1 MTSFK
6 EDEDLLRLIGEL
18 INVHDELYP
27 DNNPKIKLVLQV
39 DERKKLEDKYEE
51 INNKIITTKI
61 ELDRIRIRET
71 PHPKAI
77 IDFLRKKTVYSPI
90 KTEDFDEFW
99 HDHFGEILDFHQDN
113 ELIARG
119 EFIRNYFKLIPPYV
133 KVGTNIPEGIQ
144 DIYHESRWCFV
155 YAKYSAVI
163 ALSRT
168 VIETVLKNKFH
179 LEGKLS
185 EIIKVAKDRDL
196 INSRTAWNANKVRK
210 FANDTLHNA
219 KPATED
225 EAKDSINYVLNF
237 LEEIYF

>member
-6 EDEDLLRLIGEL
+6 EDEDLLKLIAEL
-18 INVHDELYP
+18 IYIHNKLHP
-27 DNNPKIKLVLQV
+27 DNNSNIKLILPA
-39 DERKKLEDKYEE
+39 DERKKLEDQYEE
-51 INNKIITTKI
+51 INNKLITTQI

-71 PHPKAI
+71 LHPKDV
-77 IDFLRKKTVYSPI
+77 IDFLRNKTVYRPI

-99 HDHFGEILDFHQDN
+99 YNHFGEILDCYQDN
-113 ELIARG
+113 EFIERG
-119 EFIRNYFKLIPPYV
+119 VFLRNYFKLIPPYV

-144 DIYHESRWCFV
+144 DIYHESRLCFV
-155 YAKYSAVI
+155 YGRYSAVI

-179 LEGKLS
+179 LEGNLKDII
-185 EIIKVAKDRDL
+185 EIAKDRGL
-196 INSRTAWNANKVRK
+196 ISKGTTWNANKIRQV
-210 FANDTLHNA
+210 ANATLHKA

-225 EAKDSINYVLNF
+225 QAKDSINYVLNF